1 MRWRLRPRV
10 LRRFSVERETRVGV
24 ERYEALLGR
33 ERGGNGGGNDN

>member
-10 LRRFSVERETRVGV
+10 LRRFSVERERVGV